1 MERIRNTFAIL
12 GVVSFIVLAC
22 SAVMD
27 DESVETTLESVNT
40 NSSSVN
46 TNSSA
51 VVQSSGKYQVVVFN
65 NSTSAYRIGILNTET
80 GVFRRY
86 QIQGGSWVEVGVA
99 NNTFNF

>member
-22 SAVMD
+22 SAVLE
-27 DESVETTLESVNT
+27 DESVETTIE
-40 NSSSVN
+40 SVN

-80 GVFRRY
+80 GVFRMYTR
-86 QIQGGSWVEVGVA
+86 QSSSWVEFGTA

>member
-27 DESVETTLESVNT
+27 DESVETTLE
-40 NSSSVN
+40 SVN

>member
-40 NSSSVN
+40 NSS
-46 TNSSA
+46 A
-51 VVQSSGKYQVVVFN
+51 VVQSSGKYQVVVLD
-65 NSTSAYRIGILNTET
+65 SGGSSSMRIGILNTGT
-80 GVFRRY
+80 GEFKAYSAPWTVG
-86 QIQGGSWVEVGVA
+86 QSWTLLPLR

>member
-40 NSSSVN
+40 NSS
-46 TNSSA
+46 A
-51 VVQSSGKYQVVVFN
+51 VVQSSGKYQVVVF
-65 NSTSAYRIGILNTET
+65 
-80 GVFRRY
+80 
-86 QIQGGSWVEVGVA
+86 QIHLLR
-99 NNTFNF
+99 

>member
-40 NSSSVN
+40 NSS
-46 TNSSA
+46 A
-51 VVQSSGKYQVVVFN
+51 VVQSSGKYQVVVFQN
-65 NSTSAYRIGILNTET
+65 ISSGNRIGILNTET
-80 GVFRRY
+80 GVFRMYNR
-86 QIQGGSWVEVGVA
+86 QGSSWVEYGTA